1 MYYVRTAYVC
11 IYIIIIYTTLFTVQ
25 GTAATKQFKKNNNW
39 QYDQADTFVRQF
51 NNIS

>member
-25 GTAATKQFKKNNNW
+25 GTAATKQFKKK
-39 QYDQADTFVRQF
+39 QQLTVRSGGH
-51 NNIS
+51 ICPTV